1 MVTESQEVSYRTQ
14 VALTI
19 RAARTALGW
28 SQEELAK
35 RASISKPTIARI
47 EMSGISPR
55 ADTLNTLMQVFK
67 KQGVDVEMDADEVS
81 IRYNKTALLTLQTL
95 LNAK

>member
-1 MVTESQEVSYRTQ
+1 MSTESQEISYRTQ

>member
-1 MVTESQEVSYRTQ
+1 MSTESQGISYRTQ
-14 VALTI
+14 VALSI

-47 EMSGISPR
+47 EMGGISPR

-67 KQGVDVEMDADEVS
+67 QQGVDVEMDSDEVT
-81 IRYNKTALLTLQTL
+81 IKYNKSALMTLQDR
-95 LNAK
+95 LNTE

>member
-1 MVTESQEVSYRTQ
+1 MITESQEVSYRTQ
-14 VALTI
+14 VALVI

-47 EMSGISPR
+47 EMGGISPR
-55 ADTLNTLMQVFK
+55 ADTLNALMQVFK
-67 KQGVDVEMDADEVS
+67 GQGVEVVMGNDEVA
-81 IRYNKTALLTLQTL
+81 INYRKDALLTLQNHL
-95 LNAK
+95 SGK

>member
-1 MVTESQEVSYRTQ
+1 MSTESQEVSYRTQ

-67 KQGVDVEMDADEVS
+67 KQGVEVEMDADEVS

>member
-1 MVTESQEVSYRTQ
+1 MTTQSQEISYRTQ

-81 IRYNKTALLTLQTL
+81 IRYNKTALLTLQNL

>member
-1 MVTESQEVSYRTQ
+1 MSTESQEVSYRTQ

>member
-1 MVTESQEVSYRTQ
+1 MSTESQEISYRTQ

-28 SQEELAK
+28 SQEELAR
-35 RASISKPTIARI
+35 RANISKPTIARI

-67 KQGVDVEMDADEVS
+67 KQGVDVEIDADEVS

>member
-1 MVTESQEVSYRTQ
+1 MSTESQEVSYRTQ

-28 SQEELAK
+28 SQEELAR

>member
-1 MVTESQEVSYRTQ
+1 MNTESQEVSYRTQ

-81 IRYNKTALLTLQTL
+81 IRYNKTALLTLQNL

>member
-1 MVTESQEVSYRTQ
+1 MITKSQDISYRTQ
-14 VALTI
+14 IALAI
-19 RAARTALGW
+19 RASRTALGW

-55 ADTLNTLMQVFK
+55 ADTLNTLMQVLK
-67 KQGVDVEMDADEVS
+67 AQGVEVE
-81 IRYNKTALLTLQTL
+81 IKTAEVVITYRTSALLALQDHL
-95 LNAK
+95 SPE

>member
-1 MVTESQEVSYRTQ
+1 MSAESQEVSYRTQ

-81 IRYNKTALLTLQTL
+81 IRYNKTALLTLQNL

>member
-1 MVTESQEVSYRTQ
+1 MNTESQEVSYRTQ

-28 SQEELAK
+28 SQEELAR

>member
-1 MVTESQEVSYRTQ
+1 MTTESPDISYRTQ

-28 SQEELAK
+28 SQEELSK
-35 RASISKPTIARI
+35 QASVSKPTIARI

-67 KQGVDVEMDADEVS
+67 GQGVDVVMGAEEVS
-81 IRYNKTALLTLQTL
+81 INYRKEALLTLQNRL
-95 LNAK
+95 GAK

>member
-1 MVTESQEVSYRTQ
+1 MTTESQEISYRTQ

-81 IRYNKTALLTLQTL
+81 IRYNKTALLTLQNL

>member
-1 MVTESQEVSYRTQ
+1 MSTESQEVSYRTQ

-28 SQEELAK
+28 SQEELAR

-67 KQGVDVEMDADEVS
+67 KQGVEVEMDADEVS
-81 IRYNKTALLTLQTL
+81 IRYSKAALLTLQTL

>member
-1 MVTESQEVSYRTQ
+1 MTTKSQEISYRTQ

-81 IRYNKTALLTLQTL
+81 IRYNKTALLTLQNL

>member
-1 MVTESQEVSYRTQ
+1 MTTESQEVSYRTQ

-28 SQEELAK
+28 SQEVLAK

-81 IRYNKTALLTLQTL
+81 IRYNKTALLTLQNL

>member
-1 MVTESQEVSYRTQ
+1 MNTESQEVSYRTQ

-35 RASISKPTIARI
+35 RANISKPTIARI

-67 KQGVDVEMDADEVS
+67 KQG
-81 IRYNKTALLTLQTL
+81 R
-95 LNAK
+95 

>member
-1 MVTESQEVSYRTQ
+1 MSTESQEVSYRTQ

-28 SQEELAK
+28 SQEELAR

-81 IRYNKTALLTLQTL
+81 IRYNKTALLTLQNL

>member
-1 MVTESQEVSYRTQ
+1 MTTESQEISYRTQ

-35 RASISKPTIARI
+35 RANISKPTIARI

-81 IRYNKTALLTLQTL
+81 IRYNKTALLTLQNL

>member
-1 MVTESQEVSYRTQ
+1 MSTEGQEISYRTQ
-14 VALTI
+14 VALAI

-35 RASISKPTIARI
+35 RASVSKPTIARI

-55 ADTLNTLMQVFK
+55 ADTLNALMQVFK
-67 KQGVDVEMDADEVS
+67 GQGVAVVMGNDEVA
-81 IRYNKTALLTLQTL
+81 INYRKDALLTLQNHL
-95 LNAK
+95 SAK

>member
-1 MVTESQEVSYRTQ
+1 MNTESQEVSYRTQ

-67 KQGVDVEMDADEVS
+67 KQGVEVEMDADEVS

>member
-1 MVTESQEVSYRTQ
+1 MNTESQEVSYRTQ

-28 SQEELAK
+28 SQEELAR

-81 IRYNKTALLTLQTL
+81 IRYNKTALMTLQTL

>member
-1 MVTESQEVSYRTQ
+1 MITESQEVSHRTQ

-35 RASISKPTIARI
+35 RASVSKPTIARI
-47 EMSGISPR
+47 ETGGISPR
-55 ADTLNTLMQVFK
+55 AETLNTLMKVFHA
-67 KQGVDVEMDADEVS
+67 QGIDVETDEGGVA
-81 IRYNKTALLTLQTL
+81 IRYSNKALLTLQAHLDT
-95 LNAK
+95 K

>member
-1 MVTESQEVSYRTQ
+1 MNTESQEVSYRTQ

-67 KQGVDVEMDADEVS
+67 KQGVEVEMDADEVS

-95 LNAK
+95 LSAK

>member
-1 MVTESQEVSYRTQ
+1 MSTESQEVSYRTQ

-28 SQEELAK
+28 SQEELAR
-35 RASISKPTIARI
+35 RANISKPTIARI

-81 IRYNKTALLTLQTL
+81 IRYNKTALLTLQNL

>member
-1 MVTESQEVSYRTQ
+1 MSTESQEVSYRTQ
-14 VALTI
+14 VELTI

-35 RASISKPTIARI
+35 RANISKPTIARI

-67 KQGVDVEMDADEVS
+67 KQGVDVEIDADEVS

>member
-1 MVTESQEVSYRTQ
+1 MITESQEVSYRTQ
-14 VALTI
+14 VALVI

-35 RASISKPTIARI
+35 RASVSKPTIARI

-55 ADTLNTLMQVFK
+55 ADTLNALMQVFK
-67 KQGVDVEMDADEVS
+67 GQGVEVTIGNEEVS
-81 IRYNKTALLTLQTL
+81 VKYSRAALLTLQEQ

>member
-67 KQGVDVEMDADEVS
+67 KQGVNVEMDADEVS
-81 IRYNKTALLTLQTL
+81 IRYNKTALLTLQNL

>member
-1 MVTESQEVSYRTQ
+1 MSTESQEISYRTQ

-35 RASISKPTIARI
+35 RANISKPTIARI

-67 KQGVDVEMDADEVS
+67 KQGVDVEIDVDEVS

>member
-1 MVTESQEVSYRTQ
+1 MTTESQEVSYRTQ

-81 IRYNKTALLTLQTL
+81 IRYNKTALLTLQNL

>member
-1 MVTESQEVSYRTQ
+1 MSTESQEVSYRTQ

-35 RASISKPTIARI
+35 RANISKPTIARI

-81 IRYNKTALLTLQTL
+81 IRYNKTALLTLQNL

>member
-1 MVTESQEVSYRTQ
+1 MTTESPDISYRTQ

-28 SQEELAK
+28 SQEELSK
-35 RASISKPTIARI
+35 QASVSKPTIARI

-67 KQGVDVEMDADEVS
+67 GQGVEVTIGNEEVS
-81 IRYNKTALLTLQTL
+81 VKYSKAALLTLQEQ

>member
-1 MVTESQEVSYRTQ
+1 MNTESQEVSYRTQ

-35 RASISKPTIARI
+35 RANISKPTIARI

>member
-1 MVTESQEVSYRTQ
+1 MNTESPEVSYRTQ

-35 RASISKPTIARI
+35 RANISKPTIARI

-67 KQGVDVEMDADEVS
+67 KQGVDVEIDADEVS

>member
-1 MVTESQEVSYRTQ
+1 MTTESPDISYRTQ

-28 SQEELAK
+28 SQEELSK
-35 RASISKPTIARI
+35 QASVSKPTIARI

-67 KQGVDVEMDADEVS
+67 GQGVEVTIGNEEVS
-81 IRYNKTALLTLQTL
+81 VKYSRVALLTLQEQ

>member
-1 MVTESQEVSYRTQ
+1 
-14 VALTI
+14 
-19 RAARTALGW
+19 
-28 SQEELAK
+28 
-35 RASISKPTIARI
+35 
-47 EMSGISPR
+47 MSGISPR

-81 IRYNKTALLTLQTL
+81 IRYNKTALLTLQNL